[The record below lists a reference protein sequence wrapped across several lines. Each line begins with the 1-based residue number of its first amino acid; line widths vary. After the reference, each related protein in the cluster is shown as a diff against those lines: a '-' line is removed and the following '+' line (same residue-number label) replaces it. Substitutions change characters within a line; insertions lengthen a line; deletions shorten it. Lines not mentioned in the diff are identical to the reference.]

1 MGSRLE
7 YLPGKW
13 KAEVNSDENLV
24 RTIHSRRSTVFSK
37 GQEVCADYFVQ
48 RIFMEK
54 TEQIKTKNK

>member
-24 RTIHSRRSTVFSK
+24 RTIHSRRSTIFSK
-37 GQEVCADYFVQ
+37 GQKVCADYFVQ

-54 TEQIKTKNK
+54 TEQ

>member
-24 RTIHSRRSTVFSK
+24 RTIHSPTAINGFFFKEYLWKKQNKSK
-37 GQEVCADYFVQ
+37 QK
-48 RIFMEK
+48 I
-54 TEQIKTKNK
+54 NK

>member
-24 RTIHSRRSTVFSK
+24 RTIHSRRSAVVSK
-37 GQEVCADYFVQ
+37 GQKVCADYFVQ

>member
-1 MGSRLE
+1 MGSWLE

-37 GQEVCADYFVQ
+37 GQKVCADYFVQ